1 MKFQRYL
8 YVVLIFILCIISI
21 SAVSAVDDTANNII
35 SANDNNEISIDEI
48 NSEDISSAN
57 DEINLEEMDESV
69 LENTEEETSLKD
81 DSSAGT
87 FTDLNK
93 LINEDYADNTTIYLN
108 KNYTYDSATASDENY
123 MAGINITRDLTIEG
137 NGITIDGSHKAR
149 IFKIGTVNQVTIKN
163 INFING
169 NATVPQDFSAD
180 YGGAIYSSGWNKVL
194 AEGCNFTNNTAQGEG
209 GAVFNVNGNNC
220 TFTQNQAKYGGAMYG
235 GDANNCTFTQNQANK
250 GGAMY
255 GGTANN
261 CNFTENQANEDGGAI
276 SLGNANNCTFT
287 QNQANDDG
295 GAMYSGTANNCNFT
309 ENQATYG
316 GAIYAG
322 NANNCTFTQ
331 NTANQGGAMYGYSV
345 DATRYKAVFCI
356 FKDNSPNEYEHIQ
369 VIPEIIVYDLTTKFD
384 SGDKLLFNL
393 TDGENQYDGYQANI
407 IITQN
412 GNTIG
417 TYTGAT
423 GENGGWTI
431 NLLPGTY
438 NATLSLEQ
446 YTVEPK
452 TITIT
457 VKDASFWYLNK
468 TINDNDNETID
479 LYINYTY
486 DETID
491 SAFKY
496 GVEINR
502 AVTIDGHG
510 ITIDGSHLARIFKIA
525 EGVTAT
531 IRNINF
537 INGNATGNSATPDSH
552 GGAISANSRSNVVV
566 EYCNFTNNT
575 ATNGGTQ
582 GGALFFVNANN
593 CNFTQNQATYGGAI
607 YRGNANNCNFT
618 QNQAY
623 TGGAMYH
630 GDAYNCTFTQNQAN
644 EDGGA
649 IVSGDAYN
657 CTFTQNQ
664 AYTGGAIGYGNAYNC
679 TFTQNQAEYYGGA
692 MSGNMNSPDEYTAML
707 CIFEGNTVDEYKY
720 IFIVPAYII
729 ASDLTTTNQSGEML
743 QFNLSC
749 NDTIYDGFNTTITI
763 YKNEEPIGTY
773 HGVSGE
779 GLPISLSPGTYKAVI
794 SLDRIEGGVDGEATI
809 TVLTTPTT
817 ITATD
822 VTTTYNDNDYMTV
835 TLVDNETNPL
845 ANVEITVEMNG
856 QTIKNTTDSNGQIT
870 VATKGVAAGTYDA
883 IVKFEGNENY
893 TASEAT
899 AKIIINK
906 AESAV
911 SAEDANATYGE
922 TISIQVKSENATEI
936 SYQILDKNNVEV
948 KSGTVSPNEK
958 ITVSNLAAGEYT
970 LKLSFAG
977 DENYTASEATAKITV
992 NKDSTKIS
1000 ASAVTTT
1007 YNVAKNLVITLKD
1020 SNGKALSGVEI
1031 SVNLGSNKKYTTD
1044 KNGQVKVA
1052 IGKLVPKTYNAKIS
1066 FAGNENYTASQTSA
1080 KVVVKKATPKMTAS
1094 AKTFKFED
1102 KTKKYTITLKDNKNK
1117 VMKNKKVTLKVNGKT
1132 YTAKTNS
1139 KGVATFKL
1147 SKLTKKGKYTAAIT
1161 YAGDKYYNKLN
1172 KKAKI
1177 TVKAPAWKTVAK
1189 GSKDKATVKKIQQAL
1204 KNNGYYLTYKGHYL
1218 KIDGIYKGCTE
1229 RSVKQFQKAKKLKV
1243 TGKVDYKTAQKL
1255 KLTS

>member
-1 MKFQRYL
+1 M
-8 YVVLIFILCIISI
+8 
-21 SAVSAVDDTANNII
+21 
-35 SANDNNEISIDEI
+35 
-48 NSEDISSAN
+48 
-57 DEINLEEMDESV
+57 
-69 LENTEEETSLKD
+69 
-81 DSSAGT
+81 
-87 FTDLNK
+87 
-93 LINEDYADNTTIYLN
+93 
-108 KNYTYDSATASDENY
+108 
-123 MAGINITRDLTIEG
+123 
-137 NGITIDGSHKAR
+137 
-149 IFKIGTVNQVTIKN
+149 
-163 INFING
+163 
-169 NATVPQDFSAD
+169 
-180 YGGAIYSSGWNKVL
+180 
-194 AEGCNFTNNTAQGEG
+194 
-209 GAVFNVNGNNC
+209 
-220 TFTQNQAKYGGAMYG
+220 
-235 GDANNCTFTQNQANK
+235 
-250 GGAMY
+250 
-255 GGTANN
+255 
-261 CNFTENQANEDGGAI
+261 
-276 SLGNANNCTFT
+276 
-287 QNQANDDG
+287 
-295 GAMYSGTANNCNFT
+295 
-309 ENQATYG
+309 
-316 GAIYAG
+316 
-322 NANNCTFTQ
+322 
-331 NTANQGGAMYGYSV
+331 
-345 DATRYKAVFCI
+345 
-356 FKDNSPNEYEHIQ
+356 
-369 VIPEIIVYDLTTKFD
+369 IPEIIVYDLTTKFN

-431 NLLPGTY
+431 NLQPGTY
-438 NATLSLEQ
+438 NATLSLEE

-479 LYINYTY
+479 LYINYVY
-486 DETID
+486 DEEID
-491 SAFKY
+491 SDFVH
-496 GVEINR
+496 GIEINR
-502 AVTIDGHG
+502 DLTIDGHG
-510 ITIDGSHLARIFKIA
+510 ITIDGLHKARIFKIA
-525 EGVTAT
+525 YGVTAT
-531 IRNINF
+531 IKNINF
-537 INGNATGNSATPDSH
+537 INGNATGYNYENV
-552 GGAISANSRSNVVV
+552 GGAIYSDDWKKVLA
-566 EYCNFTNNT
+566 EGCNFTNNT
-575 ATNGGTQ
+575 ANNDGGALRNVDANNCTFTENTATNGGAISF
-582 GGALFFVNANN
+582 GDANN
-593 CNFTQNQATYGGAI
+593 CTFTENQAEYGGAI
-607 YRGNANNCNFT
+607 DG
-618 QNQAY
+618 
-623 TGGAMYH
+623 
-630 GDAYNCTFTQNQAN
+630 GDAYNCTFTENQA
-644 EDGGA
+644 EYGGA
-649 IVSGDAYN
+649 IDSGD
-657 CTFTQNQ
+657 
-664 AYTGGAIGYGNAYNC
+664 AYNC

-692 MSGNMNSPDEYTAML
+692 IIDGDAYNCTFTQNTATLGGAMYGNEDYPDEYTAML

-729 ASDLTTTNQSGEML
+729 TSDLTTTNQSGEML

-763 YKNEEPIGTY
+763 YKNEEVIGTY

-845 ANVEITVEMNG
+845 ANVEITVEING

-870 VATKGVAAGTYDA
+870 VPTKGIAAGTYDA

-936 SYQILDKNNVEV
+936 SYQKQEKNSEEV

-958 ITVSNLAAGEYT
+958 IEVNNLAAGEYT

-1031 SVNLGSNKKYTTD
+1031 TVNLGSNKKYTTD

>member
-8 YVVLIFILCIISI
+8 YVVLIFILCMISI

-35 SANDNNEISIDEI
+35 SANENNEISLDEI

-69 LENTEEETSLKD
+69 LENTEEETPLKD

-123 MAGINITRDLTIEG
+123 MAGIFINRDLTIEG

-149 IFKIGTVNQVTIKN
+149 IFYTDFFNHVTIKN

-169 NATVPQDFSAD
+169 NATVTQSSSVTS
-180 YGGAIYSSGWNKVL
+180 GGAIYSDSWNLVL
-194 AEGCNFTNNTAQGEG
+194 AEGCNFTNNTSQRNG
-209 GAVFNVNGNNC
+209 GAVFNVNANNC
-220 TFTQNQAKYGGAMYG
+220 NFTENNAQSKGGAIYG
-235 GDANNCTFTQNQANK
+235 GDANNCTFTQNQA
-250 GGAMY
+250 
-255 GGTANN
+255 TW
-261 CNFTENQANEDGGAI
+261 
-276 SLGNANNCTFT
+276 
-287 QNQANDDG
+287 G
-295 GAMYSGTANNCNFT
+295 GAMYSGTANNCTFT
-309 ENQATYG
+309 QNTASQG
-316 GAIYAG
+316 GATFNG

-331 NTANQGGAMYGYSV
+331 NTATKGGAIYAGNANNCNFTQNQANYGGAMYGYSG

-356 FKDNSPNEYEHIQ
+356 FKDNSPNEYEYIQ
-369 VIPEIIVYDLTTKFD
+369 VIPEIIVYDLTTKFN

-431 NLLPGTY
+431 NLQPGTY

-525 EGVTAT
+525 GGVTAT

-537 INGNATGNSATPDSH
+537 INGNATGNTATRDSH
-552 GGAISANSRSNVVV
+552 GGAISANSLGNVVV

-575 ATNGGTQ
+575 ATNGAAL

-593 CNFTQNQATYGGAI
+593 CTFTQNQATYGGAI
-607 YRGNANNCNFT
+607 YLGNANNCNFT
-618 QNQAY
+618 QNQANNGGAITSGDAY
-623 TGGAMYH
+623 NCTFTQNHANYNGGAIYYGNANNCTFTENHAEYGGAMLQ
-630 GDAYNCTFTQNQAN
+630 GDAYNCTFTQNQA
-644 EDGGA
+644 E
-649 IVSGDAYN
+649 
-657 CTFTQNQ
+657 
-664 AYTGGAIGYGNAYNC
+664 
-679 TFTQNQAEYYGGA
+679 YGGA
-692 MSGNMNSPDEYTAML
+692 MYGDENYPDEYTAML
-707 CIFEGNTVDEYKY
+707 CIFEGNTVDEYEY

-870 VATKGVAAGTYDA
+870 VPTNGIAAGTYDA

-893 TASEAT
+893 TASETT

-906 AESAV
+906 AESTV

-922 TISIQVKSENATEI
+922 IISIQVKSENATEI
-936 SYQILDKNNVEV
+936 SYQILDKNNKEV

-958 ITVSNLAAGEYT
+958 IEVSNLAAGEYT

-1031 SVNLGSNKKYTTD
+1031 TVNLGSNKKYKTD